1 MQKHV
6 YFGKTNSYILN
17 IGSDNICNMEAYG
30 AFLTH
35 NILLTQNQNHL
46 YFRFKEV
53 LFLFFFFGG
62 GGVLVA
68 VVYLF
73 LFVCLFV
80 FFTLVYLYLCW
91 CVEKKRWVESL
102 MILLI
107 FGIISFFCGTHCIYH
122 QQSQFPDNN
131 IQPISIL
138 LALSVCL

>member
-53 LFLFFFFGG
+53 LFLFFFFWGG
-62 GGVLVA
+62 RGSCCCCVFV
-68 VVYLF
+68 
-73 LFVCLFV
+73 FVCLFV
-80 FFTLVYLYLCW
+80 CFFHFGLSLSLLVCRKEKMSRIIDDTFNIWNYIIFLWDTLYIPSTIAVP
-91 CVEKKRWVESL
+91 R
-102 MILLI
+102 
-107 FGIISFFCGTHCIYH
+107 
-122 QQSQFPDNN
+122 Q
-131 IQPISIL
+131 
-138 LALSVCL
+138 